1 MHSYKI
7 ITFKLAVPAQ
17 AKPSRVVKKT
27 QFKRRACDRTGVVIS
42 DQGLRDGQ
50 TIYQSSAYDLPS
62 IAQSLPTPPTLVDW
76 FQFDGSAPSVDGLP
90 SKAAPLVPIN
100 MSNLDLITKEL
111 YNEQFALQI
120 GRLNQLTRPLKSQE
134 DTLYAPGLT
143 RTLVAIFVLNHA
155 HRLIRKLDRQ
165 ELTPLALNYLLGFA
179 IGVLPHGSLSPIAR
193 RNITTAYLERI
204 YYLAMGQFEG
214 DAALDT
220 PYILYL
226 ASRLHVFSKTSDKY
240 SFFVALGIRMITQMR
255 YHIVDLPTQITY
267 GPETL
272 VAVLR
277 KEYKRRIFWEIT
289 ALDSLICCFLG
300 IPGNFREENICVDPI
315 DDRLLGHLLQLAP
328 DDDVFPAIIPALGT
342 TVCGN
347 PVLIRLTH
355 LVYKASNLRAKIL
368 PPNSV
373 SDFRPYYELNA
384 HLQTVHRE
392 LLQMFPLPR
401 SNKIPSHL
409 TAAQMLQ
416 FTGLGMIHSA
426 FTSVVLLLNT
436 HNWSFG
442 ARAIRPETDPFLH
455 QMGLRAALQFT
466 DYCLPFLRHLPPQR
480 HHLCASN
487 CCFLA
492 AYRLAIYL
500 GQLKET
506 MAVAPET
513 PLIFNQ
519 TLDTIRTYITYLDEY
534 RAYVTYVDSYQAL
547 LQQQLYDVGVD
558 VNVARIESTRHTG
571 NQVVEPV

>member
-27 QFKRRACDRTGVVIS
+27 QFKRRACDRCVARKTGCDGELPCLKCRSAGANNCHYSPTGSTGVVIS

-90 SKAAPLVPIN
+90 SKAAPLVPISERLKSLTQSLRGPEGPSD

-240 SFFVALGIRMITQMR
+240 SFFVVQ
-255 YHIVDLPTQITY
+255 
-267 GPETL
+267 
-272 VAVLR
+272 
-277 KEYKRRIFWEIT
+277 
-289 ALDSLICCFLG
+289 
-300 IPGNFREENICVDPI
+300 FRE
-315 DDRLLGHLLQLAP
+315 GY
-328 DDDVFPAIIPALGT
+328 FSIPM
-342 TVCGN
+342 
-347 PVLIRLTH
+347 
-355 LVYKASNLRAKIL
+355 Y
-368 PPNSV
+368 
-373 SDFRPYYELNA
+373 
-384 HLQTVHRE
+384 
-392 LLQMFPLPR
+392 PLP
-401 SNKIPSHL
+401 ISH
-409 TAAQMLQ
+409 ANYSQ
-416 FTGLGMIHSA
+416 
-426 FTSVVLLLNT
+426 
-436 HNWSFG
+436 
-442 ARAIRPETDPFLH
+442 
-455 QMGLRAALQFT
+455 
-466 DYCLPFLRHLPPQR
+466 
-480 HHLCASN
+480 
-487 CCFLA
+487 
-492 AYRLAIYL
+492 
-500 GQLKET
+500 
-506 MAVAPET
+506 
-513 PLIFNQ
+513 
-519 TLDTIRTYITYLDEY
+519 
-534 RAYVTYVDSYQAL
+534 VD
-547 LQQQLYDVGVD
+547 
-558 VNVARIESTRHTG
+558 
-571 NQVVEPV
+571 